1 MNNLSLLYIEDNE
14 EDVKLFADTIKRYNK
29 EHESEKKVTFTD
41 CRTVEEARKIL
52 SNRENIFDGVII
64 DIKLNNTPGE
74 GNRTTDIIKSLF
86 IRIPCIAY
94 TATPDD
100 VNSDLILKKF
110 TKATSSIDDVL
121 DYLYNIQ
128 QTGLN
133 KLLGTNGLMEEYLSL
148 IYGNNI
154 KPNLEHWMINAQEQ
168 PDITVK
174 ALLRHVSYCIT
185 ELINKEYEQSL
196 TDEFYI
202 TPPLNQ
208 NLKTG
213 SVIKSK
219 NENDEYYIILSPEC
233 DMVLRQPNNKPKTDN
248 ILICTLDN
256 FYNVTSNLIQGIT
269 NEVRKIRK
277 IGEIIKNNYTEYYH
291 FMPKCTKFDN
301 KLINFRK
308 VSTISFDDL
317 IQNYEQ
323 IATVSGSYC
332 KDILCR
338 FSTYYARQGQPDFHF
353 ENIAKNILKEMQAS
367 STTSTN

>member
-1 MNNLSLLYIEDNE
+1 MTNNLNLLYIEDNI
-14 EDVKLFADTIKRYNK
+14 EDIKLFADTIKRYNK
-29 EHESEKKVTFTD
+29 EHESTRHVIFTSCKTLD
-41 CRTVEEARKIL
+41 NAESEL
-52 SNRENIFDGVII
+52 SNRNNVFDGIII
-64 DIKLNNTPGE
+64 DIKLNNIPGE
-74 GNRTTDIIKSLF
+74 GNKATDIIKKLL
-86 IRIPCIAY
+86 IRIPCVAY

-110 TKATSSIDDVL
+110 TKASSSIDDVI

-154 KPNLEHWMINAQEQ
+154 KPNLEHWIMNSQEQ
-168 PDITVK
+168 PDITIK

-185 ELINKEYEQSL
+185 ELINNEYEQSL

-202 TPPLNQ
+202 TPPLNK

-213 SVIKSK
+213 SIIKSK
-219 NENDEYYIILSPEC
+219 INSEEYYIILSPEC
-233 DMVLRQPNNKPKTDN
+233 DMVLRQPDNRPKTDN
-248 ILICTLDN
+248 ILICKLDS
-256 FYNVTSNLIQGIT
+256 FHEIASNLIQNIT
-269 NEVRKIRK
+269 KEDKKLKQLEKIV
-277 IGEIIKNNYTEYYH
+277 KNNHAEYYH

-308 VSTISFDDL
+308 VSTSSFENL
-317 IQNYEQ
+317 QENYQ
-323 IATVSGSYC
+323 QVATVTGNYC

-338 FSTYYARQGQPDFHF
+338 FSTYYARQGQPDLHF
-353 ENIAKNILKEMQAS
+353 DDIARKILNEMQS
-367 STTSTN
+367 VSL